1 MKTQKT
7 LFLAWQDTESR
18 SWFPIG
24 RLTFDGARY
33 KFVYTQGVKE
43 AQQMCSFSPLSSFP
57 HLEKVYTSTHLFP
70 VFSNRLMSRSRPD
83 YANFLQWL
91 NISDHEDDPLTILAR
106 SSGKRET
113 DSLTVF
119 PCPQPDAAGQYQLHF
134 FAHGLRHLPESAIE
148 RINRLRPEEKLWLAH
163 ASCCKSGDS
172 SNALAHE
179 FQNPHDSQALTL
191 HTEDHYIV
199 GYCPRYLRSEVF
211 ELLCQDPSSVDLRV
225 ERVNLPPTPFQ
236 FRLLCRITALSKD
249 DFRPFSGKE
258 YQPLIKEDVATAS
271 LISPP

>member
-1 MKTQKT
+1 MKTPKT
-7 LFLAWQDTESR
+7 LFLAWQDPESR

-57 HLEKVYTSTHLFP
+57 HLEKVYTSTHLFS
-70 VFSNRLMSRSRPD
+70 VFSNRLMSPSRPD
-83 YANFLQWL
+83 YAKFLEWL
-91 NISDHEDDPLTILAR
+91 NISDYKDDPLAILAR
-106 SSGKRET
+106 SGGKRET

-119 PCPQPDAAGQYQLHF
+119 PCPEPDAAGKYHLHF
-134 FAHGLRHLPESAIE
+134 FAHGLRYLPESAIE
-148 RINRLRPEEKLWLAH
+148 RINRLELGEQLW
-163 ASCCKSGDS
+163 
-172 SNALAHE
+172 LAHE

-225 ERVNLPPTPFQ
+225 ERVNLPPTPLQ
-236 FRLLCRITALSKD
+236 FRLLCNITAQCKD
-249 DFRPFSGKE
+249 DFRPFSSPV
-258 YQPLIKEDVATAS
+258 YQPLIEEDVATPS
-271 LISPP
+271 LISPS

>member
-1 MKTQKT
+1 VKTPQT
-7 LFLAWQDTESR
+7 LFLAWQDPNNR

-43 AQQMCSFSPLSSFP
+43 ARQTCSFAPLSSFP
-57 HLEKVYTSTHLFP
+57 HLEKVYTSTHLFS

-91 NISDHEDDPLTILAR
+91 NISEHEDDPLAILAR
-106 SSGKRET
+106 SGGKRET

-119 PCPQPDAAGQYQLHF
+119 PCPEPDAEGHYQLHF
-134 FAHGLRHLPESAIE
+134 FAHGLRYLPESAIE
-148 RINRLRPEEKLWLAH
+148 RINCLEPGEKLL
-163 ASCCKSGDS
+163 
-172 SNALAHE
+172 LAHE

-191 HTEDHYIV
+191 HTENHYIV

-211 ELLCQDPSSVDLRV
+211 ELLRKDPTSVGLRV
-225 ERVNLPPTPFQ
+225 ERVNLPPTPLQ
-236 FRLLCRITALSKD
+236 FRLLCSINAQCKD
-249 DFRPFSGKE
+249 DFRPFSGEE
-258 YQPLIKEDVATAS
+258 YQPLIESDITTPS
-271 LISPP
+271 FLPSS

>member
-7 LFLAWQDTESR
+7 LFLAWQDPESR

-57 HLEKVYTSTHLFP
+57 HLEQVYTSTHLFP
-70 VFSNRLMSRSRPD
+70 VFSNRLMSSSRPD

-91 NISDHEDDPLTILAR
+91 NISEHEVDPLAILAR
-106 SSGKRET
+106 SGGQRET
-113 DSLTVF
+113 DSLAVF
-119 PCPQPDAAGQYQLHF
+119 PCPEPDAAGQYQLHF

-148 RINRLRPEEKLWLAH
+148 RINHLEPEEKLWLAH
-163 ASCCKSGDS
+163 K
-172 SNALAHE
+172 
-179 FQNPHDSQALTL
+179 FQNPHDSLALTL
-191 HTEDHYIV
+191 HSENHCIV

-211 ELLCQDPSSVDLRV
+211 ELLRQDPSSVDLRV

-236 FRLLCRITALSKD
+236 FRLLCRITALRKD
-249 DFRPFSGKE
+249 NFHPFSGEE

-271 LISPP
+271 LIYHP

>member
-1 MKTQKT
+1 MNTPQT
-7 LFLAWQDTESR
+7 LFLAWQDPNSR

-43 AQQMCSFSPLSSFP
+43 AQQKCSFAPLSSFP

-91 NISDHEDDPLTILAR
+91 NISDHEDAPLTILAR
-106 SSGKRET
+106 SGGKRET

-119 PCPQPDAAGQYQLHF
+119 PCPEPDAAGQYQLHF
-134 FAHGLRHLPESAIE
+134 FAHGLRYLPKSAIE
-148 RINRLRPEEKLWLAH
+148 QINRLEPGEKLW
-163 ASCCKSGDS
+163 
-172 SNALAHE
+172 LAHE

-191 HTEDHYIV
+191 HTENHYIV

-211 ELLCQDPSSVDLRV
+211 ELLWKDPTSVDLRV
-225 ERVNLPPTPFQ
+225 ERVNLSPTPLQYRF
-236 FRLLCRITALSKD
+236 LCNITAQCKD
-249 DFRPFSGKE
+249 DFRPFSGEE

>member
-1 MKTQKT
+1 VNTQKT
-7 LFLAWQDTESR
+7 LFLAWQDPNSR

-24 RLTFDGARY
+24 RLTFDGAGY

-91 NISDHEDDPLTILAR
+91 NISDHEDSPLAILAR
-106 SSGKRET
+106 SGGQRET
-113 DSLTVF
+113 DSLAVF
-119 PCPQPDAAGQYQLHF
+119 PRPEADAAGQYQLHF

-148 RINRLRPEEKLWLAH
+148 RINHLEPEEKLW
-163 ASCCKSGDS
+163 
-172 SNALAHE
+172 LAHE

-191 HTEDHYIV
+191 HTENHYIV

-211 ELLCQDPSSVDLRV
+211 ELLLKEPSSVDLRV
-225 ERVNLPPTPFQ
+225 ERVNLPPTPLQ
-236 FRLLCRITALSKD
+236 FRLLCRITTSCNQ
-249 DFRPFSGKE
+249 DFRPFSGEE